1 MKMLKRFIALL
12 VLLLIIGGIAAYSI
26 LSSRVKYNPE
36 GATGNTAGN
45 LMNGGLF
52 AEHGGII
59 YFANPYDNNTLY
71 SMNSDCTDLKKLSED
86 TVSCINVCDNYI
98 FYVRNNFDP
107 DNSGMVFRGQLYG
120 VIRTD
125 LKGKHAKALTTD
137 VTSAMLLNG
146 NTLIYSSYKDNKIT
160 TRFLSIDK
168 KTNTLANDAEL
179 PVYSLYDNSLYYSGK
194 GSSHSVYAFHCGLK
208 TSSCVL
214 DGNTYMASMVDGI
227 LYYIDLDNNYALTK
241 YDPAANTSAVL
252 AAGRCVNYNVYQ
264 DVIFY
269 QTEGSQNALR
279 RVNTDGTGDIL
290 IMAGNADSISC
301 TSQYTF
307 FTFFNNSILYRCPTH
322 GTGAVQ
328 TMTLE

>member
-1 MKMLKRFIALL
+1 MKKLKRFIGLF
-12 VLLLIIGGIAAYSI
+12 VLLLVIGGIAAYTV

-36 GATGNTAGN
+36 GTTGNTAGN

-52 AEHGGII
+52 AEHNGII

-71 SMNSDCTDLKKLSED
+71 SMNSDCSGLKKLSAD
-86 TVSCINVCDNYI
+86 TVSYINVCDNYI

-120 VIRTD
+120 VVRTD
-125 LKGKHAKALTTD
+125 LKGRHAKTLATD
-137 VTSAMLLNG
+137 VTSSMLLNG
-146 NTLIYSSYKDNKIT
+146 NTLIYTSYKDNKIT
-160 TRFLSIDK
+160 TRFLSIDQ
-168 KTNTLANDAEL
+168 KTNEPAYDNEL

-194 GSSHSVYAFHCGLK
+194 GSDHNIYAFHCGSK
-208 TSSCVL
+208 ASVAVL
-214 DGNTYMASMVDGI
+214 AGNTYKASMVDGI

-241 YDPAANTSAVL
+241 YDPAANTTSVL
-252 AAGRCVNYNVYQ
+252 SGGRCVNYNVYE
-264 DVIFY
+264 DVVFY

-279 RVNTDGTGDIL
+279 RVNTDGSNDIL
-290 IMAGNADSISC
+290 ILAGNVDSISC

-322 GTGAVQ
+322 GTDGAQ
-328 TMTLE
+328 MMTLD